1 MFKSKWATLVA
12 VIVLLTLA
20 TPAIV
25 AAATLVVDGQ
35 FNDWAGQPHV
45 DDPAGDGPNPN
56 SDVVALYWGT
66 NPGESYIYWM
76 MQRAATSSG
85 NPKVYFFVF
94 LDANNNGAYTDA
106 VDRLA
111 QVMYDPQQSSS
122 NVVVTVFNGAG
133 QQISQSSGDWGESV
147 QEGGARCE
155 WRVSFADLGIDAHQ
169 TISMY
174 AGASPNGDPS
184 NIDRAPDSGS
194 ITWTPI
200 PILDYP
206 WLIILVAIVI
216 GAIWY
221 ARGRFVWRRSP
232 SGQ

>member
-1 MFKSKWATLVA
+1 MFKRKLPLIVMMA
-12 VIVLLTLA
+12 VLSLA
-20 TPAIV
+20 TPTLV

-35 FNDWAGQPHV
+35 FNDWAGQPNV
-45 DDPAGDGPNPN
+45 TDPQGDGPNPN
-56 SDVVALYWGT
+56 SDMTALYWGT
-66 NPGESYIYWM
+66 NPNENYIYWM
-76 MQRAATSSG
+76 AQRAPMSSG

-94 LDANNNGAYTDA
+94 VDANNNGVYTDA
-106 VDRLA
+106 ADRMV
-111 QVMYDPQQSSS
+111 QVMYDPQQNSS
-122 NVVVTVFNGAG
+122 NVVVTVFDGTG
-133 QQISQSSGDWGESV
+133 QQISQISGDWGESV
-147 QEGGARCE
+147 QEGGTRCE

-174 AGASPNGDPS
+174 AGASPNSDSS
-184 NIDRAPDSGS
+184 NIDRVPDSGS

-206 WLIILVAIVI
+206 WLIVIIAVAI

-221 ARGRFVWRRSP
+221 ARGRFVWRRSS